1 MKTKPTANGRIIA
14 IGDIH
19 GHALALRALTR
30 AIQPSPDD
38 VIVTLGDYVNRGP
51 DSKGVI
57 ACLIELRDSCKLVP
71 ILGNH
76 DEMLLDARNDR
87 YAYDRFVM
95 SGGKGTVDSY
105 GNQKLDGIPASH
117 WRFLET
123 CVDYYETA
131 HSLFTHAN
139 FCSYTPLQ
147 HQLSS
152 VLRWTGI
159 DEMEI
164 CDHRSGKVAIVG
176 HAAANEIRD
185 HGTCVCIDT
194 GCGFGGVLTAYEPA
208 TKTIWQVTEDG
219 EVVVRNERQS
229 DQSDQ

>member
-1 MKTKPTANGRIIA
+1 MTPKPTANGRIIA

-51 DSKGVI
+51 DSGGVI
-57 ACLIELRDSCKLVP
+57 ECLIELQDRCKLVT

-87 YAYDRFVM
+87 YAYDRFLM
-95 SGGKGTVDSY
+95 SGGKETVVSY
-105 GNQKLDGIPASH
+105 GNRKLDGIPASH
-117 WRFLET
+117 WKFLES
-123 CVDYYETA
+123 CGDYHETA
-131 HSLFTHAN
+131 DLIFTHAN
-139 FCSYTPLQ
+139 FCSYTPLEN
-147 HQLSS
+147 QLSS

-164 CDHRSGKVAIVG
+164 CNHRSGKVAIVG
-176 HAAANEIRD
+176 HAAGNEIRD
-185 HGTCVCIDT
+185 HGTCICIDT
-194 GCGFGGVLTAYEPA
+194 GCGFGGLLTACEPA
-208 TKTIWQVTEDG
+208 TKTIWQVTEGG
-219 EVVVRNERQS
+219 EIVARSER
-229 DQSDQ
+229 